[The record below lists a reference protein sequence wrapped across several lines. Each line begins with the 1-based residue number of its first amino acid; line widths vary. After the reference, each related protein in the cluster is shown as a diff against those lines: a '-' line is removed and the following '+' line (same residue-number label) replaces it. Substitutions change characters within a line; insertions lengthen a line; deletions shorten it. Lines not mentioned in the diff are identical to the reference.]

1 MLKKTVATSLGVAA
15 LTLTSLIF
23 TSPDGSAAPAV
34 PTALDC
40 KGNRQ
45 GENTMEVRCYN
56 LSSTS
61 YYTVRVSIDCGYWPD
76 PSATFYIPPNDDRR
90 QTFECNGPG
99 GARGTYKWE
108 VIE

>member
-1 MLKKTVATSLGVAA
+1 MIKNYLAVTCSMAA
-15 LTLTSLIF
+15 LTLVGLTATASI
-23 TSPDGSAAPAV
+23 SAADPAV

-40 KGNRQ
+40 KGNKL
-45 GENTMEVRCYN
+45 GKSTMEVRCYN
-56 LSSTS
+56 LSSS
-61 YYTVRVSIDCGYWPD
+61 KHYTVRVSIDCGYWPD

-99 GARGTYKWE
+99 AARGTYKWE